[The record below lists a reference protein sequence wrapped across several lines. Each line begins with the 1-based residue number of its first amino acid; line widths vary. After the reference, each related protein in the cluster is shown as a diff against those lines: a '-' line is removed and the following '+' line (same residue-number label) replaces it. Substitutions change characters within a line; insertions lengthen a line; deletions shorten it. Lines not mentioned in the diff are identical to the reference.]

1 MIRCRIELPLQLF
14 SNRFS
19 GSHIVH
25 KEKENDMKPDR
36 LLTHTLRANRH
47 GRALAEIMAAALQ
60 AVDPAH
66 AVRANLR
73 RAGDAIVVGG
83 RRYERIERVVLVGGG
98 KAGVPMAQAACDILG
113 ERVGAGL
120 VVTKEGHTRTM
131 NDEGRTMNM
140 QQDGPFIVHR
150 SSFIVL
156 EAGHPVPDA
165 RGAAAA
171 ERMAGLLAGLG
182 PNDLVL
188 ALISGGGSALLTWP
202 APGLSLDDLRALTTA
217 LLRCGASIGEI
228 NTLRKHC
235 TRLFGGQLARL
246 AAPAQVAT
254 LILSD
259 VIGSPLDVIA
269 SGPATPDPTT
279 FADAWAVIERYDLAD
294 ALPPAVV
301 AHLRRGLAGEVAETP
316 KPGDPLW
323 ERVANTLIAS
333 NVIAAEAAVAAARDR
348 GFNAMLL
355 TTYLEGEAREIGRV
369 AAGLA
374 RELALHDRP
383 LARPALLIAGG
394 ETTVTLRGDGL
405 GGRNQELALGAVEG
419 LAGLPGALVI
429 ALATDG
435 GDGPTDAAGAVA
447 GGDTLARARALN
459 LSPVAHLQRNDAYH
473 FFAALGD
480 LLLPGPTQTNVND
493 LLFIATLPKIQT

>member
-1 MIRCRIELPLQLF
+1 MDAE
-14 SNRFS
+14 
-19 GSHIVH
+19 
-25 KEKENDMKPDR
+25 R
-36 LLTHTLRANRH
+36 LLTHTLRASPH

-60 AVDPAH
+60 AADPAH
-66 AVRANLR
+66 AVRAHLR
-73 RAGDAIVVGG
+73 RDGDTIVVGQ
-83 RRYERIERVVLVGGG
+83 RRYEGVERVVVVGGG
-98 KAGVPMAQAACDILG
+98 KAGVPMAQATREILG
-113 ERVGAGL
+113 DRVGAGL
-120 VVTKEGHTRTM
+120 VVTKEGHAIRTEGTGLRTEL
-131 NDEGRTMNM
+131 NDRDTAYSVLSP
-140 QQDGPFIVHR
+140 Q
-150 SSFIVL
+150 SSVL
-156 EAGHPVPDA
+156 LVEAGHPVPDA

-171 ERMAGLLAGLG
+171 ERIAGLLAGLG

-217 LLRCGASIGEI
+217 LLRCGASINEI
-228 NTLRKHC
+228 NALRKHC

-259 VIGSPLDVIA
+259 VVGSPLDVVG
-269 SGPATPDPTT
+269 SGPATPDLTT
-279 FADAWAVIERYDLAD
+279 FADAWAVIERYGLAD
-294 ALPPAVV
+294 GLPLAVV
-301 AHLRRGLAGEVAETP
+301 AHLQHGLAGEVAETP
-316 KPGDPLW
+316 KPSDPLW
-323 ERVANTLIAS
+323 ERVANNLIAS
-333 NVIAAEAAVAAARDR
+333 NVIAAEAAIAAAHDY

-383 LARPALLIAGG
+383 LARPALLVAGG
-394 ETTVTLRGDGL
+394 ETTVTLRGDGQ

-447 GGDTLARARALN
+447 SGETFARAREQG
-459 LSPVAHLQRNDAYH
+459 LSPIAYLQRNDAYH

-493 LLFIATLPKIQT
+493 LLFIAALPGS

>member
-1 MIRCRIELPLQLF
+1 M
-14 SNRFS
+14 
-19 GSHIVH
+19 G
-25 KEKENDMKPDR
+25 PDR
-36 LLTHTLRANRH
+36 LLTQTLRANPH
-47 GRALAEIMAAALQ
+47 GRTLAEIMAAALQ

-73 RAGDAIVVGG
+73 REGDAIVVGG
-83 RRYERIERVVLVGGG
+83 RRYTGIERVVVVGGG
-98 KAGVPMAQAACDILG
+98 KAGVPMAQATCEIIG

-120 VVTKEGHTRTM
+120 IVTKEGHLGLQIADCRLQI
-131 NDEGRTMNM
+131 DEPNLPSTIYNL
-140 QQDGPFIVHR
+140 QFV
-150 SSFIVL
+150 

-171 ERMAGLLAGLG
+171 ERMAGLLAGLN

-202 APGLSLDDLRALTTA
+202 APGLSLDDLRGLTTA

-259 VIGSPLDVIA
+259 VIGSPLDVIG

-279 FADAWAVIERYDLAD
+279 FADAWAVIERYNLAD

-301 AHLRRGLAGEVAETP
+301 AHLQRGLAGEIPETP
-316 KPGDPLW
+316 KPGESLW
-323 ERVANTLIAS
+323 EHVANNLIAS
-333 NVIAAEAAVAAARDR
+333 NVIAAEAAVAAARAR
-348 GFNAMLL
+348 GFNTMLL

-383 LARPALLIAGG
+383 LARPALIIAGG
-394 ETTVTLRGDGL
+394 ETTVTLRGDGQ

-447 GGDTLARARALN
+447 SGDTLARARAMN
-459 LSPVAHLQRNDAYH
+459 LSPVAYLQRNDAYH

-493 LLFIATLPKIQT
+493 LLFIAALPEIQ

>member
-1 MIRCRIELPLQLF
+1 M
-14 SNRFS
+14 
-19 GSHIVH
+19 G
-25 KEKENDMKPDR
+25 PDR
-36 LLTHTLRANRH
+36 LLTQTLRANPH

-73 RAGDAIVVGG
+73 REGDTIVVGE
-83 RRYERIERVVLVGGG
+83 RRYTGIERVVVVGGG
-98 KAGVPMAQAACDILG
+98 KAGVPMAQATCEIIG

-120 VVTKEGHTRTM
+120 IVTKEGHLGDKETRRQG
-131 NDEGRTMNM
+131 DEETNSEKESLL
-140 QQDGPFIVHR
+140 VSR
-150 SSFIVL
+150 SPGLLVL

-171 ERMAGLLAGLG
+171 ERMAGLLAGLN

-259 VIGSPLDVIA
+259 VIGSPLDVIG

-279 FADAWAVIERYDLAD
+279 FADAWAVIERYNLAD

-301 AHLRRGLAGEVAETP
+301 AHLQRGLAGEIPETP
-316 KPGDPLW
+316 KPSESLW
-323 ERVANTLIAS
+323 ERVTNNLIAS
-333 NVIAAEAAVAAARDR
+333 NVIAAEAAVAAARAR
-348 GFNAMLL
+348 GFNTMLL

-374 RELALHDRP
+374 RELVLHDRP
-383 LARPALLIAGG
+383 LARPALIIAGG
-394 ETTVTLRGDGL
+394 ETTVTLRGDGQ

-447 GGDTLARARALN
+447 SGDTLARARALN
-459 LSPVAHLQRNDAYH
+459 LSPIAHLQRNDAYH
-473 FFAALGD
+473 FFAALAD

-493 LLFIATLPKIQT
+493 LLFIAALPELQ